1 MQAQIQELESC
12 CLKLQDTVAEQ
23 ALAAQQQLQMVLKQ
37 QDTVAEQ
44 TLAAQQQL
52 LTERDNLSTQ
62 THLLR
67 EQLEL
72 SQQQH
77 QTAGPDSGAGEL
89 LPKIAA
95 HGGGTGA
102 RRKRQPAARKPTSCA
117 SNWTYR
123 SSNTRQRSSVS
134 RTWRTVAF
142 GNCVVGGSVYAIPF
156 AAREGLLKTSIP

>member
-1 MQAQIQELESC
+1 M
-12 CLKLQDTVAEQ
+12 AEQ

-37 QDTVAEQ
+37 QDTVSEQ

-77 QTAGPDSGAGEL
+77 QACR
-89 LPKIAA
+89 PKF
-95 HGGGTGA
+95 
-102 RRKRQPAARKPTSCA
+102 
-117 SNWTYR
+117 R
-123 SSNTRQRSSVS
+123 S
-134 RTWRTVAF
+134 WRAVA
-142 GNCVVGGSVYAIPF
+142 
-156 AAREGLLKTSIP
+156 